1 LLPPRIVPHALKHH
15 RLPAVRKCADLNLTG
30 HKLNHAAMLN
40 HAVRQVAPLRI
51 ASPNRGVNV
60 LPPHQQR
67 GGGPNLHALK
77 IIARRMPFAS
87 IMSE

>member
-30 HKLNHAAMLN
+30 HKLS
-40 HAVRQVAPLRI
+40 HAVRQLALLRI

-60 LPPHQQR
+60 LQPHQQR
-67 GGGPNLHALK
+67 GGSPNLHALK
-77 IIARRMPFAS
+77 VIARRRPFAS